1 MRNFIHFPGSYS
13 FRLLLLVF
21 GLMVLSTSGAQADEH
36 KYTDSW
42 GKAGYTVEQQSSTKT
57 IVNYSI
63 KNFTFTNFEFNGK
76 SMQNIELSGHFLPN
90 DDGAPNLPGSGRYI
104 AIPQEA
110 TATINVISYRT
121 ETFTNIDIAPAFR
134 IPWVTDNGPLE
145 YTKNESIYSA
155 NKFYPEE
162 PVLISNNEKIRG
174 IDVVMLGITPFHYNP
189 VTKQLIVYR
198 DLKVEISFEGGN
210 GHFGEDRLRNR
221 WWDPLLADML
231 LNYESLPK
239 IDYNKSYQDTDDIGA
254 EYLIISPDGVEF
266 QQWAD
271 SIKNFRTLQGI
282 KTDVVTLNEI
292 GGNNAI
298 LIENYINNAYNTWDI
313 PPAAIL
319 LFGDYE
325 TDPANSV
332 ISPIYDSYCVSDN
345 IYADINEN
353 HMPDI
358 IAARMTANNATE
370 LQTMVTKFINYET
383 APPTNPDFY
392 NNPMTCLGYQTERWF
407 QICTESVAG
416 FWEQELG
423 KETNRINATHS
434 GSPTTGPWST
444 AENTEVVLGIFGPDG
459 LGYIPETP
467 GEVDCTW
474 DGTGDDVVTGIND
487 GAFMLL
493 HRDHGSE
500 TLWGDPDFTNNHIN
514 SLHNTDL
521 TYVWSVNCLTGKYNY
536 SGECMVEKLHR
547 HTSDNSNSG
556 ALGVIGDSEVSYSF
570 VNDTY
575 VWGAYDNMW
584 PDFMPEYGTNPPSRD
599 LMPGFANAAGKYF
612 LQQSSW
618 PYNTG
623 QKEVTYHLF
632 HHHGDAFL
640 NVFSEVP
647 QELTI
652 THNPIL
658 YAGVNS
664 FDVTANAGA
673 FIALT
678 VNGEIIGTAT
688 ATGEAVSINI
698 PGQYPPD
705 SMNIVITKQNFYRY
719 ENVIEILP
727 QGGSY
732 IVHES
737 YTIND
742 NSNGNADGLMDYGET
757 NILSLTVKNV
767 GTEQANNVFIT
778 LSTEDEYISF
788 TDDTESYG
796 NISGGTTGLIMDG
809 FTYNVTND
817 IPDEHEVS
825 IDVSATDGTEIW
837 ISQFSIE
844 AHAPIIEFVDFS
856 IDDPAGNNNG
866 KIDPGETAEITV
878 NIENTGSSEARNIIG
893 ELSTTDMYL
902 AINSGEI
909 NLGNLEGGATG
920 DGIFSVTSDL
930 NTPLGHLAALS
941 FLMEADLGI
950 EGSGDF
956 DVVIGQIP
964 ILILDFDANANSAIQ
979 MENVINNMD
988 IVYEK
993 LTSFPPDLSLYK
1005 TIFLCLGVF
1014 SNNYQL
1020 SSSEGQ
1026 LLATYLNN
1034 GGNLYMEGADTWSYD
1049 DSTAVHGM
1057 FNIQGLVDGSSD
1069 MNTVVGQTETF
1080 TEGMSFEYS
1089 GDNSW
1094 MDHIEPISP
1103 AYNIFNNLSPQY
1115 CTGVAFDAGSYKTIG
1130 VAHEFGGLDDATYPS
1145 TKEELMT
1152 VYLNFLGNVMSLQAG
1167 FVASTTN
1174 ACTED
1179 IVEFQNQSNGD
1190 VISWEWIFEGGTP
1203 PTSESQD
1210 PMVSYTNEGIF
1221 DVSLTVS
1228 DGVETSTIILEDY
1241 ISISAAPAQATI
1253 PYGDD
1258 EICTNFILSSEYS
1271 TEEVETADSYLWQII
1286 PFEAGTITG
1295 NGITATVVWTENWE
1309 GNATVKVK
1317 GLNACGEGVYS
1328 EEYPIFCSI
1337 CTGVEEI
1344 SKNTRVK
1351 VYPNPNTGKFTV
1363 KLNLISNS
1371 GASLKIYNALN
1382 EIVFEDNGIST
1393 EGEFSKVIDLSSYS
1407 GGMYYL
1413 KISDKDSYW
1422 VKKIILQK

>member
-1 MRNFIHFPGSYS
+1 MRNFIHFPGSFCVRS
-13 FRLLLLVF
+13 LPLIIGILVLF
-21 GLMVLSTSGAQADEH
+21 TTITIADEH

-42 GKAGYTVEQQSSTKT
+42 GKAGYTIEQQSATKT

-63 KNFTFTNFEFNGK
+63 ETFELSDFEVNGK

-90 DDGAPNLPGSGRYI
+90 DEGAPNLLGSGRYI
-104 AIPQEA
+104 AIPQGA
-110 TATINVISYRT
+110 TATVNVLSYRT
-121 ETFTNIDIAPAFR
+121 ETFTNVDIAPAFR
-134 IPWVTDNGPLE
+134 IPWVTENGPLE
-145 YTKNESIYSA
+145 YNKNESIYSA

-162 PVLISNNEKIRG
+162 PVLISSEEKIRG

-210 GHFGEDRLRNR
+210 GHFGEDRLRSR

-239 IDYNKSYQDTDDIGA
+239 IDYNKSYQATDDIGA

-282 KTDVVTLNEI
+282 KTEVVTLSEI
-292 GGNNAI
+292 GGNNAA
-298 LIENYINNAYNTWDI
+298 LIENYINDAYNTWDI

-319 LFGDYE
+319 LFGDYG
-325 TDPANSV
+325 TDPTNSV
-332 ISPIYDSYCVSDN
+332 IAPIYDSYCVSDN
-345 IYADINEN
+345 IYADINEDQ
-353 HMPDI
+353 MPDI

-423 KETNRINATHS
+423 KTTNRVNAINN

-444 AENTEVVLGIFGPDG
+444 AENTEIVLNIFGPDG
-459 LGYIPETP
+459 LGYIPATP

-474 DGTGDDVVTGIND
+474 DGTGNTVVEGINN

-514 SLHNTDL
+514 SLNNTDL
-521 TYVWSVNCLTGKYNY
+521 TYIWSVNCLTGKYNY

-547 HTSDNSNSG
+547 HTSEGYNSG

-575 VWGAYDNMW
+575 VWGAFDNMW
-584 PDFMPEYGTNPPSRD
+584 PDFMPDYGTNPPSRD

-618 PYNTG
+618 PYNTDN
-623 QKEVTYHLF
+623 KEVTYHLF

-640 NVFSEVP
+640 NVYSEIP

-658 YAGVNS
+658 YAGVDS

-688 ATGEAVSINI
+688 ATGEPVSIDI
-698 PGQYPPD
+698 PAQFPPD
-705 SMNIVITKQNFYRY
+705 TMKIVITKQNFYRY
-719 ENVIEILP
+719 ENIIEILP

-732 IVHES
+732 VVRES

-742 NSNGNADGLMDYGET
+742 ISNGNGDGLMDYGET
-757 NILSLTVKNV
+757 NLLSLTVKNV
-767 GTEQANNVFIT
+767 GIEQANNVIIT
-778 LSTEDEYISF
+778 LSSEDEYISF
-788 TDDTESYG
+788 TDDTEDYG
-796 NISGGTTGLIMDG
+796 SIAGGATSEITDG
-809 FTYNVTND
+809 FAYNVNND
-817 IPDEHEVS
+817 IPDEFDVS
-825 IDVSATDGTEIW
+825 FEVSATDGSEIW
-837 ISQFSIE
+837 ISHFSIE
-844 AHAPIIEFVDFS
+844 AHAPIIEFVDF
-856 IDDPAGNNNG
+856 IIEDPAGNNNG
-866 KIDPGETAEITV
+866 KIDPGETVNVIV
-878 NIENTGSSEARNIIG
+878 NIENTGSSEARDILG

-902 AINSGEI
+902 TINPGEI
-909 NLGNLEGGATG
+909 NFGNLEGDATTNG
-920 DGIFSVTSDL
+920 TFNITTDVD
-930 NTPLGHLAALS
+930 TPLGHLAEIS
-941 FLMEADLGI
+941 FFMEAELGI
-950 EGSGDF
+950 EGSGSF

-964 ILILDFDANANSAIQ
+964 ILILDFDENANSATI
-979 MENVINNMD
+979 MENAINNMD

-993 LTSFPPDLSLYK
+993 LTSFPPDLNLYS

-1014 SNNYQL
+1014 PDNYQL

-1034 GGNLYMEGADTWSYD
+1034 GGNLYMEGGDTWFYD

-1057 FNIQGLVDGSSD
+1057 FNILGLVDGSSD
-1069 MNTVVGQTETF
+1069 MDNVVGQIGTF
-1080 TEGMSFEYS
+1080 TEDMSFEYS

-1103 AYNIFNNLSPQY
+1103 AFNIFNNLSPQY
-1115 CTGVAFDAGSYKTIG
+1115 CTGVAFDAGSYRTIG
-1130 VAHEFGGLDDATYPS
+1130 VSHEFGGLDDATSPS
-1145 TKEELMT
+1145 TKEELMIA
-1152 VYLNFLGNVMSLQAG
+1152 YLDFLGNLMSLQAA
-1167 FVASTTN
+1167 FVSNTTI

-1179 IVEFQNQSNGD
+1179 IVEFQNQSTG
-1190 VISWEWIFEGGTP
+1190 VIISWEWTFEGGTP
-1203 PTSESQD
+1203 PTSDSQN
-1210 PMVSYTNEGIF
+1210 PMILYFNAGTF

-1228 DGVETSTIILEDY
+1228 DGEETSTITLEDY
-1241 ISISAAPAQATI
+1241 ISVSAVPAQAAI
-1253 PYGDD
+1253 PDGDD
-1258 EICTNFILSSEYS
+1258 EICTNFIMSSEYS
-1271 TEEVETADSYLWQII
+1271 TEEIETADSYQWQLL
-1286 PFEAGTITG
+1286 PFEAGIITG
-1295 NGITATVVWTENWE
+1295 LGSTATVVWTESWE
-1309 GNATVKVK
+1309 GNVTIKVK
-1317 GLNACGEGVYS
+1317 GLNNCGEGIFS
-1328 EEYPIFCSI
+1328 EEYPVLCSI

-1344 SKNTRVK
+1344 SENTRVQ

-1363 KLNLISNS
+1363 KLNLNSNS
-1371 GASLKIYNALN
+1371 GANLKIYNALN
-1382 EIVFEDNGIST
+1382 EIVYEDNHIFTKSKY
-1393 EGEFSKVIDLSSYS
+1393 SKVIDLGNYSS
-1407 GGMYYL
+1407 GIYYL
-1413 KISDKDSYW
+1413 KISANDTSW
-1422 VKKIILQK
+1422 VKKIILQN